1 MPEFDIVF
9 QKLAELTGNEVSDQV
24 RGPEHVT
31 PAELDEI
38 EELRRFSSE
47 IQEPEPPSFVTT

>member
-9 QKLAELTGNEVSDQV
+9 EKFAELMAIESADHVS
-24 RGPEHVT
+24 GTVT
-31 PAELDEI
+31 VTIAELDEI

-47 IQEPEPPSFVTT
+47 IQEPEPPSFTTT